1 MLTVAMVSPLPPER
15 AGEAEYTA
23 SLIRELSARGVRV
36 LAIAGKSARPL
47 NSPNVT
53 TAPIWD
59 GRQLTYPF
67 RLASFLRRN
76 RPHILHVQFGPD
88 RQVYGGF
95 FGEVML
101 ILLLLARLMGIKT
114 TVTLH
119 STWMPAQVVERVK
132 TYRLLSKFAVLAAP
146 FFRLYMR
153 LLDWG
158 TNTIQLSTV
167 RFNSALRQRFLREYK
182 IRPEKVL
189 EIPHPCR
196 PVKSKPNPVEARRE
210 LGLEGREPLLVFGFI
225 RRGKGI
231 EVAVKAIAEVARHH
245 PSVLLLIAGSPWGQ
259 DGKKYLAELRRHAH
273 QAGLSRWIRFDAEFI
288 PDERVPLY
296 FASATVILLPYEE
309 SVGASGPAHH
319 YAGYGVPIIAAD
331 VGLHMREALGGSLV
345 LFRRGDANDL
355 ANKILNLLEDSETR
369 YAIGDALRHH
379 AEVETWAIAAS
390 RTLAHYRVTMRLQGA
405 TQ

>member
-1 MLTVAMVSPLPPER
+1 MPPER

-36 LAIAGKSARPL
+36 LAIAGKNARPL

-167 RFNSALRQRFLREYK
+167 RLNSALRRRFLREYK
-182 IRPEKVL
+182 IRAEKVL

-196 PVKSKPNPVEARRE
+196 PVRSKPGPAEARRA
-210 LGLEGREPLLVFGFI
+210 LGLEGREPLLIFGFI

-245 PSVLLLIAGSPWGQ
+245 PSVLLLIAGSPWGE
-259 DGKKYLAELRRHAH
+259 DGEFYLLEIRELIERLGVSKWVR
-273 QAGLSRWIRFDAEFI
+273 LDTEFI
-288 PDERVPLY
+288 PSERVPLY
-296 FASATVILLPYEE
+296 FAAAALILLPYED
-309 SVGASGPAHH
+309 SVGASGPAHN
-319 YAGYGVPIIAAD
+319 YAGYGVPIVAAD
-331 VGLHMREALGGSLV
+331 VGLHMREALGGSVV
-345 LFRRGDANDL
+345 LFRSKDATDL
-355 ANKILNLLEDSETR
+355 SHKIVELLDDPAWQAR
-369 YAIGDALRHH
+369 IGQALREYATHEDWTR
-379 AEVETWAIAAS
+379 AAARTIAHYM
-390 RTLAHYRVTMRLQGA
+390 RTLTV
-405 TQ
+405 

>member
-1 MLTVAMVSPLPPER
+1 
-15 AGEAEYTA
+15 
-23 SLIRELSARGVRV
+23 
-36 LAIAGKSARPL
+36 
-47 NSPNVT
+47 
-53 TAPIWD
+53 
-59 GRQLTYPF
+59 
-67 RLASFLRRN
+67 
-76 RPHILHVQFGPD
+76 
-88 RQVYGGF
+88 
-95 FGEVML
+95 
-101 ILLLLARLMGIKT
+101 
-114 TVTLH
+114 
-119 STWMPAQVVERVK
+119 
-132 TYRLLSKFAVLAAP
+132 
-146 FFRLYMR
+146 
-153 LLDWG
+153 
-158 TNTIQLSTV
+158 
-167 RFNSALRQRFLREYK
+167 
-182 IRPEKVL
+182 
-189 EIPHPCR
+189 
-196 PVKSKPNPVEARRE
+196 
-210 LGLEGREPLLVFGFI
+210 
-225 RRGKGI
+225 
-231 EVAVKAIAEVARHH
+231 VAVKAIAEVARHH

-390 RTLAHYRVTMRLQGA
+390 RTLAHYRVTMRLQSA